1 MTKRKT
7 GVGWWVLL
15 TVLVTAILSP
25 VLFCYFR
32 RNRAFQELKKQR
44 AKLLSRGLPVDH
56 ETLKAFRYQSMPH
69 ELSMR
74 WTDILTE
81 LDSEAF
87 FESGARVP
95 IVGYLEDEQEFV
107 PVQPYPYHDVVD
119 QYLHQHRDL
128 VAELHSVTE
137 RSGP

>member
-25 VLFCYFR
+25 VLFYYFR
-32 RNRAFQELKKQR
+32 RSRAFQELKKQR

-56 ETLKAFRYQSMPH
+56 ETLRAFRYQSMPH

-107 PVQPYPYHDVVD
+107 PGQPYPYHDVVD
-119 QYLHQHRDL
+119 QYLHQHRNL